1 MTESDGVSVIDVA
14 AVPESIDLVQNTFEA
29 WWSALGIDSMEV
41 RFPFETAIVEIAA
54 NVIEHSIRADTAED
68 STVGEGRRFT
78 LELRAEDERLTAV
91 FNDNGLPAE
100 IDLSSVSMADL
111 EDEDGRGL
119 ALALLSLESLDYSH
133 EGGRNIWTLVCRR

>member
-54 NVIEHSIRADTAED
+54 NVIEHSIRADGVEGVD
-68 STVGEGRRFT
+68 GRRFQ

-100 IDLSSVSMADL
+100 IDLSNVSMADL

-119 ALALLSLESLDYSH
+119 ALALLSLESLDYTH

>member
-54 NVIEHSIRADTAED
+54 NVIEHSIRADGLEGVD
-68 STVGEGRRFT
+68 GRRFQ

-100 IDLSSVSMADL
+100 IDLSNVSMADL

-119 ALALLSLESLDYSH
+119 ALALLSLESLDYTH

>member
-29 WWSALGIDSMEV
+29 WWTALGIDSMEV

-54 NVIEHSIRADTAED
+54 NVIEHSIVADGAE
-68 STVGEGRRFT
+68 GIEGRRFT

-100 IDLSSVSMADL
+100 IDLSDVSMADL
-111 EDEDGRGL
+111 DDEGGRGL
-119 ALALLSLESLDYSH
+119 ALAMLSLESLDYTR

>member
-41 RFPFETAIVEIAA
+41 RFPFETAIVE
-54 NVIEHSIRADTAED
+54 HSIRADGVEGVD
-68 STVGEGRRFT
+68 GRRFQ

-100 IDLSSVSMADL
+100 IDLSNVSMADL

-119 ALALLSLESLDYSH
+119 ALALLSLESLDYTH

>member
-54 NVIEHSIRADTAED
+54 NVIEHSIRADSA
-68 STVGEGRRFT
+68 GGAEGRRFT